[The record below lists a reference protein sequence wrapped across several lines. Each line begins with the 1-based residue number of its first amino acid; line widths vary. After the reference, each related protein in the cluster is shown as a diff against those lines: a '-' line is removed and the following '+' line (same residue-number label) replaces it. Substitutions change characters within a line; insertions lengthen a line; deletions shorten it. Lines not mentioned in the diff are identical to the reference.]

1 MFVVSE
7 LSSAASHHVQCDVMH
22 AIAHRNQ
29 MGNNRKSI
37 NRDY

>member
-7 LSSAASHHVQCDVMH
+7 LSSAASHHVQCDCEH

-29 MGNNRKSI
+29 IDGQQSQKYQS
-37 NRDY
+37 